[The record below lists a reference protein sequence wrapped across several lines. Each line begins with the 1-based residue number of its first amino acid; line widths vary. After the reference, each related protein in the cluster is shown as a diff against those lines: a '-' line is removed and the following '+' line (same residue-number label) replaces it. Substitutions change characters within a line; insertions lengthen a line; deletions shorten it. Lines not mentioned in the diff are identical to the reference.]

1 MNKLFIGFAL
11 TPEER
16 ARLVD
21 GVGRAVELVESNGD
35 HAAAGL
41 RQRFEG
47 CEASFGRCPLPWIAD
62 SPSLRWIQLDSVGFD
77 DLAKLDWPTLGRR
90 VTVTNLAGFFAD
102 PVAESALA
110 GVLALLRG
118 IDRLALLQSRKSW
131 QKLELRPTLRT
142 LRGASV
148 LLVGRGSIGRRFE
161 ALIAPFGCRV
171 TATTARHPLPPVELD
186 RALASADVVFSSLPE
201 TTATRNFFDATRLAL
216 LKPRAIFVNV
226 GRGGVVDETAL
237 AAALQ
242 ARRLGGAVLDV
253 TVVEPL
259 PPESPLW
266 TCPNVILTQHTGGG
280 TEDEGMRKVEAFL
293 DNFHRFTAGRPLAG
307 VVDFARGY

>member
-1 MNKLFIGFAL
+1 MNRLFIGLAL

-16 ARLVD
+16 ARLAD
-21 GVGRAVELVESNGD
+21 GVGQGVELVESNGD
-35 HAAAGL
+35 YAAAGL

-47 CEASFGRCPLPWIAD
+47 CEASFGRCPLPWIAE
-62 SPSLRWIQLDSVGFD
+62 SPNLRWIQLDSVGFD

-110 GVLALLRG
+110 GLLGLLRG
-118 IDRLALLQSRKSW
+118 IDRLALLQPRKSW
-131 QKLELRPTLRT
+131 QKMALRPTLRT
-142 LRGASV
+142 LRGANV

-161 ALIAPFGCRV
+161 ELVAPFGCRV
-171 TATTARHPLPPVELD
+171 TATTAGNPLPPAELD
-186 RALASADVVFSSLPE
+186 RALASADVIFSSIPE
-201 TTATRNFFDATRLAL
+201 TAATRNLFDARRLGL
-216 LKPRAIFVNV
+216 MKPRAIFVNV
-226 GRGGVVDETAL
+226 GRGGVVDEAAL

-242 ARRLGGAVLDV
+242 ANRLGGAVLDV
-253 TVVEPL
+253 TLVEPL
-259 PPESPLW
+259 PPENPLW
-266 TCPNVILTQHTGGG
+266 NCPNVILTQHTGGG

-293 DNFHRFTAGRPLAG
+293 DNFRRFAAGRPLAG